1 MARAGCQEP
10 AARTVRVGGEQARGP
25 QHEVKP
31 AASTYT
37 QSEGRA
43 AHFTAKATLVARDT
57 KRDASLGGVW
67 GAARVQGST
76 RNTRGPSALPLS
88 RHGGSYKPRATS
100 SAAQR
105 ESEGV
110 VVLAM
115 AASNNAVGGKDLCFG
130 HARGEG
136 TREGMAAKSEPN
148 HPGAHRCVVQAQ
160 RPQRELG
167 ADAKQQDATRRGGIQ
182 RARCDDRACPHR
194 QDQRQAVHAPLGR
207 PSVSRVRE
215 IRTHGLKG
223 GLALSPKNS
232 RSST

>member
-1 MARAGCQEP
+1 MVRRDDVGVRAGLPGAQPPSGCVDPAGASPVPVSARASGSRPQVVGGDPLARAGCQEP

-88 RHGGSYKPRATS
+88 RQGGSYKPRAKS

-167 ADAKQQDATRRGGIQ
+167 DW
-182 RARCDDRACPHR
+182 C
-194 QDQRQAVHAPLGR
+194 
-207 PSVSRVRE
+207 
-215 IRTHGLKG
+215 
-223 GLALSPKNS
+223 
-232 RSST
+232 